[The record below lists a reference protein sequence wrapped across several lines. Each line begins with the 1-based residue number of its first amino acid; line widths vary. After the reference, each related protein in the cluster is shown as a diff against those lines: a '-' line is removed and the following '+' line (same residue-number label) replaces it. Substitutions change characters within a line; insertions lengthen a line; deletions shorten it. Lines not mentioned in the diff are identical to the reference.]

1 MKKIDYEITV
11 DASNLIPFNLE
22 AALAGEPVVTRD
34 RLEDVTQL
42 TTFETSR
49 GVILVGV
56 MAGNVQT
63 WTKNGEFHESGK
75 ISDYD
80 LFMKPKTRV
89 INGFD
94 VPAPESEPLD
104 EGGKYYVV
112 DVNSRLFCEKYTW
125 SGSTVDTLWLK
136 RGLVFLAKKDA
147 IANAKA
153 MVGINPYE
161 SDAPEQKGDPL
172 SAQRLHWALTRMGG
186 SEK

>member
-94 VPAPESEPLD
+94 VPVPESEPLENGD
-104 EGGKYYVV
+104 DYYIA
-112 DVNSRLFCEKYTW
+112 SIQGEYFYRYHTW
-125 SGSTVDTLWLK
+125 SGDHVERRWLK
-136 RGLVFLAKKDA
+136 RGLVFLTKEDA
-147 IANAKA
+147 VANAKA
-153 MVGINPYE
+153 MLGIDPY
-161 SDAPEQKGDPL
+161 GD
-172 SAQRLHWALTRMGG
+172 
-186 SEK
+186 EE

>member
-94 VPAPESEPLD
+94 VPVPESEPLE
-104 EGGKYYVV
+104 EGDKYYISSIQGEHFYC
-112 DVNSRLFCEKYTW
+112 DYIW
-125 SGSTVDTLWLK
+125 SGDPVDRKWLK
-136 RGLVFLAKKDA
+136 RGLVFLNKEDA

-153 MVGINPYE
+153 MLGITPYRE
-161 SDAPEQKGDPL
+161 EDDLIE
-172 SAQRLHWALTRMGG
+172 GG
-186 SEK
+186 EA

>member
-94 VPAPESEPLD
+94 VPVPESEPLEEGD
-104 EGGKYYVV
+104 EYYMPSIQGEYFYR
-112 DVNSRLFCEKYTW
+112 DDIWLGYRFNKRH
-125 SGSTVDTLWLK
+125 LK
-136 RGLVFLAKKDA
+136 RGLVFLNREDA

-153 MVGINPYE
+153 MLGIDPY
-161 SDAPEQKGDPL
+161 GD
-172 SAQRLHWALTRMGG
+172 
-186 SEK
+186 EE